1 MNAPVPSQIATVLD
15 KHLTTVVNCLL
26 NVVYVM
32 TLVYFLETGMFWI
45 CFAARNVSP
54 VESVKG
60 FAYNLFFCGL
70 VYRLILDFKDTL
82 ECLILF
88 ENFKR
93 NKEGKKE
100 TTTTIAVDKTCAHIK
115 HVDNGSTNTTWQ
127 TLAGLILHRFM
138 NKAETNEAENAQ
150 ATTPS
155 STAEDDIKQ
164 DATPSSTAEDDIK
177 QDAASASSSARSTAD
192 TSEALN

>member
-1 MNAPVPSQIATVLD
+1 MAAPAPSQIATVLD

-32 TLVYFLETGMFWI
+32 MLVHFLETGMFWI
-45 CFAARNVSP
+45 CFAAKNVSP
-54 VESVKG
+54 AESLKG

-70 VYRLILDFKDTL
+70 VYSLMLVFKDTL

-88 ENFKR
+88 ENLKR

-100 TTTTIAVDKTCAHIK
+100 ATTIIAVDKTCAHIK

-138 NKAETNEAENAQ
+138 NKAETNEAEIAQ
-150 ATTPS
+150 NEREATTPS
-155 STAEDDIKQ
+155 ST
-164 DATPSSTAEDDIK
+164 TEDDIK

-192 TSEALN
+192 TSDAMN